1 MKLKKILA
9 IALIVG
15 GILALVYGGFSYAE
29 ERHDVDLGP
38 VEFGITEKEHVDL
51 PNWLGIVAIGLGAGL
66 LLVPGRKT
74 S

>member
-51 PNWLGIVAIGLGAGL
+51 PNWVGIVAIGLGAGL
-66 LLVPGRKT
+66 LIIPGKK